1 MKCKKCGHIIPSG
14 TLYCKN
20 CGEEVYIV
28 PEYNP
33 LDDMLAAQIKNSINN
48 EKQDTDFL
56 NHTLTDTRYQTKP
69 QRRPVDEKEARRR
82 QAERRREAKRKKR
95 KKLLI
100 VMSVIFVF
108 FIGLIIALYQTS
120 YTGVVKKG
128 NKALASQ
135 EYGRAE
141 ELFVKAIKKNPG
153 KAAAYDGL
161 SKVYIAKKDLVK
173 AEDVFLNAIAE
184 HSSSVELYNTC
195 IQFYLNTDQVMQIP
209 VLLDTA
215 NTKVTKA
222 LEEYI
227 VEQPTF
233 SLDAKKVYDDVQQLE
248 IEAGKNTI
256 YYTVNGSSP
265 SPSSSKYTEPIQLD
279 EGENIVRAISVNKDG
294 IPSAVK
300 ELTYTI
306 ELPIEDAPA
315 VSPSTG
321 QYETPMK
328 IEVKVPEGYTAYY
341 TMDGS
346 DPTTASKKYTGP
358 INMPKNET
366 LFKAVLINDKGRSSG
381 ITTRNYILYLE

>member
-1 MKCKKCGHIIPSG
+1 MKCKKCGHIIPPG

-20 CGEEVYIV
+20 CGEEVCIV

-69 QRRPVDEKEARRR
+69 QRRPVDDNEARKR

-100 VMSVIFVF
+100 IMSVVF
-108 FIGLIIALYQTS
+108 LSFIGLIFALYQTS

-128 NKALASQ
+128 NKALTAQ

-141 ELFVKAIKKNPG
+141 ELFKKAINKNSG
-153 KAAAYDGL
+153 KVAAYDGL
-161 SKVYIAKKDLVK
+161 SKVYIAQNDLIK
-173 AEDVFLNAIAE
+173 AEDVLLNAIAK
-184 HSSSVELYNTC
+184 HSSSVELYETC
-195 IQFYLNTDQVMQIP
+195 IQFYLNTKQEMQIP

-215 NTKVTKA
+215 NTKIEKA

-233 SLDAKKVYDDVQQLE
+233 SLDPNEVYDDVQQLE
-248 IEAGKNTI
+248 LEAGKNTI
-256 YYTVNGSSP
+256 YYTINGATPSASSM
-265 SPSSSKYTEPIQLD
+265 KYNEPIHLE
-279 EGENIVRAISVNKDG
+279 EGENVVKAISVNQNG
-294 IPSAVK
+294 IPSAIK
-300 ELTYTI
+300 EVTYTI

-328 IEVKVPEGYTAYY
+328 IEIKVPEGYTAYY

-366 LFKAVLINDKGRSSG
+366 LFKAVLVNDRGRSSG

>member
-20 CGEEVYIV
+20 CGEEVCIV

-48 EKQDTDFL
+48 ENQDTDFL
-56 NHTLTDTRYQTKP
+56 NHTLNDTRYQTKS
-69 QRRPVDEKEARRR
+69 QRRPIDEKEARRR
-82 QAERRREAKRKKR
+82 QAERRREAKRRKR

-100 VMSVIFVF
+100 MLSVVF
-108 FIGLIIALYQTS
+108 ACFIGLIIALYQTS

-128 NKALASQ
+128 NKALQSH
-135 EYGRAE
+135 EYVRAE
-141 ELFVKAIKKNPG
+141 EMFKKAINKNPA
-153 KAAAYDGL
+153 KAPAYDGL
-161 SKVYIAKKDLVK
+161 SKVYVAQNDLIK

-184 HSSSVELYNTC
+184 HSDSVELYETC
-195 IQFYLNTDQVMQIP
+195 IQFYLDTKQEMQIP
-209 VLLDTA
+209 ILLDTA
-215 NTKVTKA
+215 NTKITSA
-222 LEEYI
+222 LDEYI
-227 VEQPTF
+227 VEQPVF

-248 IEAGKNTI
+248 LTAGKIKI
-256 YYTVNGSSP
+256 YYTINSSSP
-265 SPSSSKYTEPIQLD
+265 TLSSIKYTDPIHLE
-279 EGENIVRAISVNKDG
+279 EGENVVRAISVNKNG

-300 ELTYTI
+300 EVIYTI

-328 IEVKVPEGYTAYY
+328 IEIKVPEGYTAYY
-341 TMDGS
+341 TMDGT
-346 DPTTASKKYTGP
+346 DPSTASKKYTGP

-366 LFKAVLINDKGRSSG
+366 LFKAVLVNDRGRSSG